1 MCTLHVPVGEKV
13 IKYPHR
19 RPYSS
24 QTQCV
29 HTINNCDMK
38 NTNKQKER
46 ERGGPRKEREG
57 STIHVHV
64 QV

>member
-24 QTQCV
+24 QTRCV

-46 ERGGPRKEREG
+46 EGGGPRKEREG
-57 STIHVHV
+57 STIHTHV
-64 QV
+64 QA

>member
-24 QTQCV
+24 QTLCV
-29 HTINNCDMK
+29 HTINNCNMK

-46 ERGGPRKEREG
+46 ERGGDQERKEKVVQY
-57 STIHVHV
+57 THV